1 MGAEVA
7 EVAFGSDAAQHV
19 QRDRLRLLNAALD
32 RATRANRPIII
43 SRLPLPPPPSSQ
55 EPARPAYLTGDP
67 ALLSAL
73 QPLVS
78 SPSSGTCLSLLTAKP
93 TDAGRERNGH
103 HLDGLLNIFAA
114 V

>member
-1 MGAEVA
+1 MHDQNCGCADEATGAEVA
-7 EVAFGSDAAQHV
+7 AGGDAV

-43 SRLPLPPPPSSQ
+43 SRLLLPPAPSQDSG
-55 EPARPAYLTGDP
+55 RPSHLTGDP

-78 SPSSGTCLSLLTAKP
+78 PPSSYGPLFDPQHLQAIATLLA
-93 TDAGRERNGH
+93 
-103 HLDGLLNIFAA
+103 
-114 V
+114 